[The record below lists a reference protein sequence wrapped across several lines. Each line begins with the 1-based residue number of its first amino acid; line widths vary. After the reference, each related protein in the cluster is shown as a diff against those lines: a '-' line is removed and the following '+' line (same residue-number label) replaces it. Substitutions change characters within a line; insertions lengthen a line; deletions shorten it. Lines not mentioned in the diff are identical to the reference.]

1 MIFLLVRRN
10 KYTFRCKT
18 THYYEKN
25 IYLCGRITYYNKY
38 IIIYIMNKRPFSSRY
53 RVVFLSVLLMSAL
66 TVCAQKARQEIK
78 ENIYRSG
85 SNYYAYPGPI
95 QEQLT
100 KAPKGYVPYYIS
112 HYGRHGSR
120 HLINNGDYD
129 NAYKPLMRADSL
141 GKLTAFGKDILQR
154 VKVIRN
160 EANLRH
166 GELTLLGA
174 QQHQGIGRRMYERFP
189 EVFKGKTN
197 IDAKSTV
204 VIRCILSMENA
215 LQELKSL
222 NPLLQIRH
230 DASEHDMW
238 YMNFNDKKLNR
249 KKMPK
254 EVEKVYDAFCEKHEK
269 HDRVMNLIFND
280 PNYWKNE
287 VNAQNLNYHL
297 FKLASNLQST
307 ELRHNMTL
315 YDIFTEDEL
324 YENWLQTNAWW
335 YINYGPCALN
345 GGIAPYSQ
353 RNLLRVMIE
362 EADSCLKLS
371 HPGATLRYGHEVC
384 VMPLVCLLEMN
395 NYGKQYADLE
405 QLATEGWN
413 CYDIFPMGC
422 NVQLIFYKP
431 KKGKGDIL
439 VKAMLNEN
447 ETTLPLKAVSGPY
460 YKWNDF
466 RDYFMRKL
474 NNYTE

>member
-1 MIFLLVRRN
+1 MNIKRTFQTRRKPLFLFAL
-10 KYTFRCKT
+10 
-18 THYYEKN
+18 
-25 IYLCGRITYYNKY
+25 LIT
-38 IIIYIMNKRPFSSRY
+38 
-53 RVVFLSVLLMSAL
+53 AL
-66 TVCAQKARQEIK
+66 TVSAQTARQEIK

-85 SNYYAYPGPI
+85 SNYYAYPGPK
-95 QEQLT
+95 QQTLT
-100 KAPKGYVPYYIS
+100 EAPKGYVPYYIS

-120 HLINNGDYD
+120 HLIGDGDYN
-129 NAYKPLMRADSL
+129 NALKPLMRADSL
-141 GKLTAFGKDILQR
+141 NKLTEFGKDVLRR
-154 VKVIRN
+154 VKTIDRD
-160 EANLRH
+160 ADKRH

-174 QQHQGIGRRMYERFP
+174 QQHQGIGHRMYERFP

-222 NPLLQIRH
+222 NPQLQILH

-238 YMNFNDKKLNR
+238 YLNFNDRKLNR
-249 KKMPK
+249 KKMPE
-254 EVEKVYDAFCEKHEK
+254 EVRKAYDEFCKRHEK

-280 PNYWKNE
+280 ENYWKNE
-287 VNAQNLNYHL
+287 VNAQSLNYHL

-307 ELRHNMTL
+307 ELRHTMTL
-315 YDIFTEDEL
+315 YDIFNEEEV

-335 YINYGPCALN
+335 YINYGPCPLN
-345 GGIAPYSQ
+345 GGVSPYSQ
-353 RNLLRVMIE
+353 RNLLRMMIQ

-384 VMPLVCLLEMN
+384 VMPLACLLEMDN
-395 NYGKQYADLE
+395 CGKQVADLE
-405 QLATEGWN
+405 RLADEGWHN
-413 CYDIFPMGC
+413 YDIFPMAC

-439 VKAMLNEN
+439 VKALLNEN
-447 ETTLPLKAVSGPY
+447 ETTLPLKAVTGPY
-460 YKWNDF
+460 YKWTDF

-474 NNYTE
+474 NSYVE